1 MLCVLAFAAVSD
13 AVQAQGHCS
22 SSPAMPYMQTMNNMA
37 VVVSLAVGEEI
48 PGTRRNY
55 TISGRC
61 VADGNRMIYAG
72 APIVACYYGSEKS
85 PQACIR
91 QVLLALA
98 FGYGTQRDS
107 LWSCCRYPLRYKSG
121 GSGNAGG

>member
-48 PGTRRNY
+48 PARGGTTRSAVDVSR
-55 TISGRC
+55 T
-61 VADGNRMIYAG
+61 AT
-72 APIVACYYGSEKS
+72 E
-85 PQACIR
+85 
-91 QVLLALA
+91 
-98 FGYGTQRDS
+98 
-107 LWSCCRYPLRYKSG
+107 
-121 GSGNAGG
+121 